1 MEASLQTYQRLHCK
15 IPFSEEICFKS
26 KAVLRSVSY
35 GRFKPLRLSVAM
47 RLEGSNMEN
56 PGSETKTSVRFTA
69 DKPNQHL
76 EGAMKSYP
84 SEEQIDGNL
93 GMETTLHT
101 NGVFQQ
107 KKSAKIHD
115 FCFGIPFGGIVL
127 SGGLIGFLFSR
138 NPATLITGVL
148 FGGALLSLSIYSLKV
163 WRQGRSNFPFI
174 FGQAALAAA
183 LLGKH
188 FQTYSL
194 CRRRNTFL
202 LGSMLS

>member
-35 GRFKPLRLSVAM
+35 GRFKPLRETWRTMMLIEADISPKGEKFLDKEKDGKIPKQV
-47 RLEGSNMEN
+47 GSNI
-56 PGSETKTSVRFTA
+56 S
-69 DKPNQHL
+69 L
-76 EGAMKSYP
+76 
-84 SEEQIDGNL
+84 
-93 GMETTLHT
+93 
-101 NGVFQQ
+101 
-107 KKSAKIHD
+107 
-115 FCFGIPFGGIVL
+115 GGIVL

-194 CRRRNTFL
+194 TKKHFPTGFYVVL
-202 LGSMLS
+202 SGAMLCFYTYVLVSGGNPPPKKLKLAAS

>member
-115 FCFGIPFGGIVL
+115 FCFGIPF
-127 SGGLIGFLFSR
+127 
-138 NPATLITGVL
+138 
-148 FGGALLSLSIYSLKV
+148 
-163 WRQGRSNFPFI
+163 
-174 FGQAALAAA
+174 ALAAA

-194 CRRRNTFL
+194 TKKHFPTGFYVVL
-202 LGSMLS
+202 SGAMLCFYTYVLVSGGNPPPKKLKLAAS